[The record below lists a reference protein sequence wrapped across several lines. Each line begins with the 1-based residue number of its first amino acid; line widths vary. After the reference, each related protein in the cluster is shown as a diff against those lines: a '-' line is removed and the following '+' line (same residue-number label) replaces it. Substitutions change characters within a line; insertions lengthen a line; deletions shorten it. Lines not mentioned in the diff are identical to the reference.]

1 MSTYFYQTRY
11 FFLLNLINNGNI
23 FTNPRKGR
31 LNMGIEYIK
40 ERKKE
45 LNMTTEELSK
55 KSGVPIGTLN
65 KILAGQ
71 TTDPK
76 FETLKAI
83 CNALNI
89 SLTDIANHEK
99 YDTIYTTPFP
109 HDSDESTDEK
119 LDKTDVILLMENHSK
134 LLAEHSQRE
143 RLEIYAEKLAL
154 LLNYDKVNT
163 LGKEMIIEH
172 SNYIANNPK
181 YTNKDND

>member
-1 MSTYFYQTRY
+1 
-11 FFLLNLINNGNI
+11 
-23 FTNPRKGR
+23 
-31 LNMGIEYIK
+31 MGIEYIK
-40 ERKKE
+40 KRKKE

-83 CNALNI
+83 CKALSI
-89 SLTDIANHEK
+89 SIADIVNYESHN
-99 YDTIYTTPFP
+99 TIHTISFP
-109 HDSDESTDEK
+109 HDSDESTNEK

-134 LLAEHSQRE
+134 LLTEYSQRE
-143 RLEIYAEKLAL
+143 RLEIYADRLTL

-181 YTNKDND
+181 YTNKDHD